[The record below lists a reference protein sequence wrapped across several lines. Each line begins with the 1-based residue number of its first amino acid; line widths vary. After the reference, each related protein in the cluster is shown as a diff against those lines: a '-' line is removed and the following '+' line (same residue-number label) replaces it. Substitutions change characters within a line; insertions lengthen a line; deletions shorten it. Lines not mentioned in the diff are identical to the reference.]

1 MIDQSKTKVVGA
13 FVIGF
18 AIIAGAFVLRSFGQ
32 PATPPPTSQAAT
44 AELTNRQ
51 VIEVVDTDTNG
62 IEDWQE
68 QFVKSSPILMGGDGA
83 EYEAPDTLT
92 GQVGIAFIQS
102 VITSKGYG
110 GVGRSKEQV
119 IADTVEQVSTFAN
132 DKIFVLKDLTVS
144 NDSSPEAL
152 RLYANAHADAIVGNS
167 VPDLRHELLILRDV
181 LNGTNEKGIDELKT
195 LAQVYLGT
203 RDDVLKLA
211 VPPLLVKEHMDLINV
226 YHAMYKDIDSMT
238 AAVND
243 PMLSLVRL
251 KRYEDDAK
259 GLGLALQN
267 MYKALEP
274 YASAF
279 NKDDSA
285 ILFVAFSPNLQ

>member
-1 MIDQSKTKVVGA
+1 MIDQSKTKVIGA

-18 AIIAGAFVLRSFGQ
+18 AIIAGAFVLRNFGQ
-32 PATPPPTSQAAT
+32 PATPPQNSQAAT
-44 AELTNRQ
+44 VELMNRQ

-68 QFVKSSPILMGGDGA
+68 QFVKSSPILMEGDGA

-119 IADTVEQVSTFAN
+119 IEDTVEQVSTFAN
-132 DKIFVLKDLTVS
+132 DKIFELRDLTTS

-152 RLYANAHADAIVGNS
+152 RLYANAHADAIVANS

-203 RDDVLKLA
+203 RDDVLKLP

-274 YASAF
+274 YASVF

>member
-1 MIDQSKTKVVGA
+1 MIDQSKTKVIGA

-18 AIIAGAFVLRSFGQ
+18 AIIAGAFVLRNFGQ
-32 PATPPPTSQAAT
+32 PATPPQTSQAAT
-44 AELTNRQ
+44 VELMNRQ
-51 VIEVVDTDTNG
+51 VIEVVDTDSNG

-68 QFVKSSPILMGGDGA
+68 QFVKSSPILMEGDGA

-119 IADTVEQVSTFAN
+119 IQDTVEQVSTFAN
-132 DKIFVLKDLTVS
+132 DKIFVLKDLTIS
-144 NDSSPEAL
+144 NDPSPEAL

-181 LNGTNEKGIDELKT
+181 LNGTSEKGIDELKT

-238 AAVND
+238 AAIND